1 MTNRGGA
8 RKGAGRKPAWDTPL
22 CGFVVD
28 NTRRLAA
35 TMMEAKQKR
44 LLVAWRPEYADVDE
58 LQRTLRA
65 RTPVGSPPHPE
76 TLEDIQF
83 HFAKQADGGLEL
95 PRYIPGVDLSPIE
108 WGKVYS
114 DVAAAASSHFGRTI
128 SRRQV
133 KRNIAEW
140 LKFERSL

>member
-1 MTNRGGA
+1 
-8 RKGAGRKPAWDTPL
+8 
-22 CGFVVD
+22 
-28 NTRRLAA
+28 
-35 TMMEAKQKR
+35 
-44 LLVAWRPEYADVDE
+44 
-58 LQRTLRA
+58 
-65 RTPVGSPPHPE
+65 
-76 TLEDIQF
+76 
-83 HFAKQADGGLEL
+83 
-95 PRYIPGVDLSPIE
+95 LSPIE